1 MLQQCTFDAIRSF
14 KLEMTPEKLCMGNAR
29 DLLPFVKEVFS
40 YKYKAEP
47 YYTKLK
53 FMLVKVLVV
62 KGKIPDS

>member
-1 MLQQCTFDAIRSF
+1 
-14 KLEMTPEKLCMGNAR
+14 MGNAR